1 MKFIA
6 LRSPLYADIN
16 IESYHVA
23 HTTVSDF
30 LRFRIYKINYKYPSP
45 NGLSTVLS
53 EVVEGAA
60 AVSADGGFEP
70 DLKDDYWLG

>member
-6 LRSPLYADIN
+6 LGVPLYADPN

-23 HTTVSDF
+23 HTPVSDF
-30 LRFRIYKINYKYPSP
+30 LRFRVYNINYKYPSP
-45 NGLSTVLS
+45 NGLSNVLS
-53 EVVEGAA
+53 EVVKGA